1 MRYAWLGATRKG
13 VLRDV
18 VSSSVAAWLQ
28 DWCLQPAAIEVD
40 VAERGDALWQPD
52 DCLIWLSGI
61 GRGRLFVAMRRKDLG
76 SLGNRLVLSTAQSDD
91 MSHDLACA
99 ALQGLAEKLTSRAGQ
114 TATAPVERWEEAW
127 PEAVRK
133 AEWGALALAIALD
146 DIQAMVVMDRAVAD
160 AMVPVRPEKRESLTR
175 VADALGSIRVP
186 LSAVLDFGSVSA
198 VELADL
204 QIGEVLVSEKPVK
217 QPIAVQTG
225 HRHLFDANL
234 VHQAG
239 HFALVAFP
247 SNQELS

>member
-13 VLRDV
+13 VVCDL
-18 VSSSVAAWLQ
+18 VSSSVTAWLQ
-28 DWCLQPAAIEVD
+28 DWCLQPAAIDLGVSEHV
-40 VAERGDALWQPD
+40 DALWPPD
-52 DCLIWLSGI
+52 DCLVWLGGI

-76 SLGNRLVLSTAQSDD
+76 SLGNRLVLSTGQSDD
-91 MSHDLACA
+91 MSYDLACA
-99 ALQGLAEKLTSRAGQ
+99 ALQSLAEMLTTKAAH
-114 TATAPVERWEEAW
+114 TVTAPVEKWEEAW

-146 DIQAMVVMDRAVAD
+146 DIRAMVVMDRAVVD
-160 AMVPVRPEKRESLTR
+160 AVVPARPGKKGSLTR
-175 VADALGSIRVP
+175 VTDALGSIRVP

-225 HRHLFDANL
+225 KHRLFDANL

-247 SNQELS
+247 SNQELP